1 VALGLGSCH
10 IAAFFDNEANAIVSV
25 DGETESV
32 LYMTAVGR
40 PVASGGD

>member
-1 VALGLGSCH
+1 VGLGLGSCQV
-10 IAAFFDNEANAIVSV
+10 AAFFDDEANAIVGV

-40 PVASGGD
+40 PAAVGT